1 MHPPLFSS
9 RTPGQQVVVGNVVP
23 AVFGLVT
30 GIFAGIAGPIYLLLS
45 VLGIAGAYLAG
56 LEHKYPEE
64 GLLRGAA
71 AGLMFGAFV
80 LVGRALTGLDDKVH
94 IPPGIVLV
102 ILATAISAIAAG
114 FGASRRAKRE
124 GGREHSGRTNPV
136 GGV

>member
-9 RTPGQQVVVGNVVP
+9 RTPGQQVVLANVVP
-23 AVFGLVT
+23 AVFGLIV
-30 GIFAGIAGPIYLLLS
+30 GVMAGVSKPLYLLLS
-45 VLGIAGAYLAG
+45 LVGLAGAYLAG

-71 AGLMFGAFV
+71 AGLLFGVFI
-80 LVGRALTGLDDKVH
+80 LLGRAITGLDDKVE

-102 ILATAISAIAAG
+102 FITTVISAIGGAVGATRRRKKDGGAEPAA
-114 FGASRRAKRE
+114 A
-124 GGREHSGRTNPV
+124 PV